1 MKRYRIFLLLFLFI
15 TIKSFALQTTIKV
28 QVNHFT
34 DEEVQLIS
42 IDGDDVKLNREAHD
56 SLFNRYGREDYAKLK
71 EEIFR
76 LLPNMQYP
84 GSIVAAAEIFNTAKD
99 FEAFLRLL
107 NELDPRQIPDDYSWH
122 SIAYILDLQKN
133 DQQFQKN
140 DQLLEAFL
148 LKCPCPDVWRRTP
161 YFSGSYF
168 DLMKKRMEKPRN
180 QLEPEE
186 EAALSRQ
193 ITAVKKQME
202 TNIECCLYNEYLLP
216 DTTRRCV
223 ERMNAFLAQEKNGAK
238 RMPVVRKLDRF
249 FTILLNR
256 RHQPTIKKYEKDMRE
271 FADQLNKEN
280 IVEFLPYIQICQKN
294 KWCKE
299 LVPYLEE
306 WQDKK
311 VTEEE
316 LKEFTRFF
324 SRPFNH
330 GEGDSIV
337 LNFRHNTLISALMES
352 GKAEEAQKLAEKY
365 YGQDVDAHSISSQD
379 LRFLGTVQASSG
391 ANFFKKKLE
400 KPTPQP
406 QEGLPYYTQ
415 RIQYYYGR
423 LSHYTTEIAKR
434 NVPIGQTISENARQ
448 EQEEFHKKQQED
460 IDNILKLCE
469 EAIQAGLKNND
480 HELYL
485 WGMTVKIDNLLR
497 WKRPLDDKT
506 VLAYAREAYDYA
518 VEHVTLEMAEKNKN
532 LSYSR
537 DGAALQY
544 LRIMDAQVRGNR
556 NKFFINGQ
564 NQVQPDATDAWDK
577 YVKQMEAEQD
587 RVFRRELKDGF
598 YGTHYF
604 FFESSYPHCSIANYS
619 HSLPFNTTFASD
631 DEIFQNILDP
641 SFMAKHAPHH
651 EFDDAPLHRI
661 RLLTVPLKPTTGE
674 GFEVCL
680 KQAIDYFNKAM
691 DLTEKRGYPHPME
704 LPDWLGSIHFQDCVD
719 AEAKNAIIS
728 KYIYDHY
735 PKRRYMVFEGLAAT
749 IPARSYEEGKQLL
762 EEAWQKHEMQSRHR
776 QKGLRFL
783 LEKAPSDAE
792 REWCKAE
799 LKKLNVNVE

>member
-122 SIAYILDLQKN
+122 SIAYILDLQEN
-133 DQQFQKN
+133 DLQKN
-140 DQLLEAFL
+140 DQLLEIFL
-148 LKCPCPDVWRRTP
+148 LKCPCPDVWRRTR
-161 YFSGSYF
+161 YFSGYYF

-238 RMPVVRKLDRF
+238 RRPVVRKLDRF

-256 RHQPTIKKYEKDMRE
+256 RHQPTIKKYEKDMRD

-434 NVPIGQTISENARQ
+434 NVPIGQMISENARQ

-497 WKRPLDDKT
+497 WKRPLDD
-506 VLAYAREAYDYA
+506 
-518 VEHVTLEMAEKNKN
+518 
-532 LSYSR
+532 
-537 DGAALQY
+537 
-544 LRIMDAQVRGNR
+544 
-556 NKFFINGQ
+556 
-564 NQVQPDATDAWDK
+564 
-577 YVKQMEAEQD
+577 
-587 RVFRRELKDGF
+587 
-598 YGTHYF
+598 
-604 FFESSYPHCSIANYS
+604 
-619 HSLPFNTTFASD
+619 
-631 DEIFQNILDP
+631 
-641 SFMAKHAPHH
+641 
-651 EFDDAPLHRI
+651 
-661 RLLTVPLKPTTGE
+661 
-674 GFEVCL
+674 
-680 KQAIDYFNKAM
+680 
-691 DLTEKRGYPHPME
+691 
-704 LPDWLGSIHFQDCVD
+704 
-719 AEAKNAIIS
+719 
-728 KYIYDHY
+728 
-735 PKRRYMVFEGLAAT
+735 
-749 IPARSYEEGKQLL
+749 
-762 EEAWQKHEMQSRHR
+762 
-776 QKGLRFL
+776 
-783 LEKAPSDAE
+783 
-792 REWCKAE
+792 
-799 LKKLNVNVE
+799 

>member
-1 MKRYRIFLLLFLFI
+1 
-15 TIKSFALQTTIKV
+15 
-28 QVNHFT
+28 
-34 DEEVQLIS
+34 
-42 IDGDDVKLNREAHD
+42 
-56 SLFNRYGREDYAKLK
+56 
-71 EEIFR
+71 
-76 LLPNMQYP
+76 
-84 GSIVAAAEIFNTAKD
+84 
-99 FEAFLRLL
+99 
-107 NELDPRQIPDDYSWH
+107 
-122 SIAYILDLQKN
+122 
-133 DQQFQKN
+133 
-140 DQLLEAFL
+140 
-148 LKCPCPDVWRRTP
+148 
-161 YFSGSYF
+161 
-168 DLMKKRMEKPRN
+168 MEKPRN

-238 RMPVVRKLDRF
+238 RRPVVRKLDRF

-497 WKRPLDDKT
+497 RKRPLDEKA
-506 VLAYAREAYDYA
+506 VLAYALQAYDYA
-518 VEHVTLEMAEKNKN
+518 VEHVTLEMSEKNKN

-564 NQVQPDATDAWDK
+564 YQVQPDATDAWDK

-674 GFEVCL
+674 GFEACL

-704 LPDWLGSIHFQDCVD
+704 LPDWL
-719 AEAKNAIIS
+719 
-728 KYIYDHY
+728 
-735 PKRRYMVFEGLAAT
+735 
-749 IPARSYEEGKQLL
+749 
-762 EEAWQKHEMQSRHR
+762 
-776 QKGLRFL
+776 
-783 LEKAPSDAE
+783 
-792 REWCKAE
+792 
-799 LKKLNVNVE
+799 

>member
-294 KWCKE
+294 KWYKE
-299 LVPYLEE
+299 LIPYLEK
-306 WQDKK
+306 WQNQK

-316 LKEFTRFF
+316 KTNL
-324 SRPFNH
+324 
-330 GEGDSIV
+330 
-337 LNFRHNTLISALMES
+337 
-352 GKAEEAQKLAEKY
+352 
-365 YGQDVDAHSISSQD
+365 
-379 LRFLGTVQASSG
+379 
-391 ANFFKKKLE
+391 KKK
-400 KPTPQP
+400 
-406 QEGLPYYTQ
+406 
-415 RIQYYYGR
+415 
-423 LSHYTTEIAKR
+423 SD
-434 NVPIGQTISENARQ
+434 S
-448 EQEEFHKKQQED
+448 
-460 IDNILKLCE
+460 NILS
-469 EAIQAGLKNND
+469 
-480 HELYL
+480 ELR
-485 WGMTVKIDNLLR
+485 T
-497 WKRPLDDKT
+497 
-506 VLAYAREAYDYA
+506 
-518 VEHVTLEMAEKNKN
+518 NK
-532 LSYSR
+532 
-537 DGAALQY
+537 
-544 LRIMDAQVRGNR
+544 
-556 NKFFINGQ
+556 
-564 NQVQPDATDAWDK
+564 
-577 YVKQMEAEQD
+577 
-587 RVFRRELKDGF
+587 
-598 YGTHYF
+598 
-604 FFESSYPHCSIANYS
+604 
-619 HSLPFNTTFASD
+619 
-631 DEIFQNILDP
+631 
-641 SFMAKHAPHH
+641 
-651 EFDDAPLHRI
+651 
-661 RLLTVPLKPTTGE
+661 
-674 GFEVCL
+674 
-680 KQAIDYFNKAM
+680 
-691 DLTEKRGYPHPME
+691 
-704 LPDWLGSIHFQDCVD
+704 
-719 AEAKNAIIS
+719 
-728 KYIYDHY
+728 
-735 PKRRYMVFEGLAAT
+735 
-749 IPARSYEEGKQLL
+749 
-762 EEAWQKHEMQSRHR
+762 
-776 QKGLRFL
+776 
-783 LEKAPSDAE
+783 
-792 REWCKAE
+792 
-799 LKKLNVNVE
+799 